1 MKYLIIITIM
11 SIAGTTGLV
20 FEKKEQ
26 SQIPV
31 EHIDFTDPIYITVEV

>member
-11 SIAGTTGLV
+11 SIAGTAGVV
-20 FEKKEQ
+20 FENEEP

-31 EHIDFTDPIYITVEV
+31 EHIDFVEPIYITVGA